1 MNKRIVLPGLAMI
14 AVTYGLARFGY
25 GLLLPDISSSLD
37 MSPTMSGFIG
47 SGSYFAY
54 CVAITLSI
62 LFIPKLGPRPSIMA
76 AGLSALVGMLLI
88 AMSTNQIVLAVGVLI
103 AGAST
108 GFGSPAYGE
117 VVTQKIQK
125 PFQDPSNTWIN
136 AGTGFGVMVSGPVVL
151 LFSGHWKMVYLLF
164 TLVAL
169 AVLIWNF
176 VNIPKVQK
184 NEKINQSK
192 FTFKKSDIKKSVFL
206 VVASLITGVSTAI
219 YWTFAKDFISNKGD
233 LSSLTTTIFWILIGL
248 SGIAGGV
255 AGNIIEKLGLVKAYR
270 FTVLVIFL
278 SMIILAF
285 FYSEAIPV
293 YISALLFG
301 SSYVFFTGVILVW
314 GVRLYPGQSS
324 LGIGLPFLTLA
335 LGQIIGSAIG
345 GSLIQWTDYGTA
357 FIVFGLIGL
366 SVTSIKPK
374 GSTQKMSKTE
384 RSYA

>member
-1 MNKRIVLPGLAMI
+1 MNKRIVMPGLAMI

-25 GLLLPDISSSLD
+25 GLLLPNISSSLD
-37 MSPTMSGFIG
+37 MSPTISGLIG

-62 LFIPKLGPRPSIMA
+62 LFIPRLGPRPSIMA
-76 AGLSALVGMLLI
+76 AGFSALVGMLLI
-88 AMSTNQIVLAVGVLI
+88 ALSTNQIVLAVGVLI

-117 VVTQKIQK
+117 VITQKIQK
-125 PFQDPSNTWIN
+125 PFQDQSNTWVN
-136 AGTGFGVMVSGPVVL
+136 AGTGFGVMVSGPIVL
-151 LFSGHWKMVYLLF
+151 LLSGHWKMVYFLF

-176 VNIPKVQK
+176 VNIPKVQR
-184 NEKINQSK
+184 NEESNQSK
-192 FTFKKSDIKKSVFL
+192 FSFQKTDIKKSIFL
-206 VVASLITGVSTAI
+206 VVSSLITGISTAI
-219 YWTFAKDFISNKGD
+219 YWTFAKDFISNEGD
-233 LSSLTTTIFWILIGL
+233 LSSLTITIFWILIGL
-248 SGIAGGV
+248 SGVAGGV
-255 AGNIIEKLGLVKAYR
+255 AGVIIEKLGLAMAYR

-285 FYSEAIPV
+285 FHSEAIPV
-293 YISALLFG
+293 YISALFFG

-314 GVRLYPGQSS
+314 GIRLYPEQSS

-357 FIVFGLIGL
+357 FVVFGLIGL
-366 SVTSIKPK
+366 SVTLIKPK
-374 GSTQKMSKTE
+374 GTTQKMGEKIE
-384 RSYA
+384 SYA

>member
-1 MNKRIVLPGLAMI
+1 MNKRIVFPGLAMI

-25 GLLLPDISSSLD
+25 GLLLPDISSSLH
-37 MSPTMSGFIG
+37 MSPTISGFIG

-62 LFIPKLGPRPSIMA
+62 LLIPRLGPRPSIMA
-76 AGLSALVGMLLI
+76 AGLSALIGMLVVAL
-88 AMSTNQIVLAVGVLI
+88 STNPIMLAVGVLI

-117 VVTQKIQK
+117 VVAQKIQK

-136 AGTGFGVMVSGPVVL
+136 AGTGFGVMVSGPIVL
-151 LFSGHWKMVYLLF
+151 LFSGHWKMVYFLF
-164 TLVAL
+164 TLIAF

-176 VNIPKVQK
+176 VNIPKMKQID
-184 NEKINQSK
+184 KINQRQFSFQK
-192 FTFKKSDIKKSVFL
+192 ADMKKSVFL
-206 VVASLITGVSTAI
+206 VVASLITGISTAM
-219 YWTFAKDFISNKGD
+219 YWTFAKDFVSNEGD
-233 LSSLTTTIFWILIGL
+233 LSSFTTTIFWILIGL

-255 AGNIIEKLGLVKAYR
+255 AGSIIERLGLVKAYR

-278 SMIILAF
+278 SMMILAF
-285 FYSEAIPV
+285 FHSEAILV
-293 YISALLFG
+293 YISGLFFG

-314 GVRLYPGQSS
+314 GVRLYPQQSS

-345 GSLIQWTDYGTA
+345 GSLIQWTGYGTA
-357 FIVFGLIGL
+357 FVVFGLIGL
-366 SVTSIKPK
+366 SVIPMKPK
-374 GSTQKMSKTE
+374 GSTQKMSE
-384 RSYA
+384 RKASYA

>member
-25 GLLLPDISSSLD
+25 GLLLPNISSSLN

-62 LFIPKLGPRPSIMA
+62 LLIPRLGPRLSIMA
-76 AGLSALVGMLLI
+76 AGLSALVGMLLV
-88 AMSTNQIVLAVGVLI
+88 ALSTSPIMLAVGVLI

-117 VVTQKIQK
+117 VVTQYIQK
-125 PFQDPSNTWIN
+125 PFQDMSNTWIN
-136 AGTGFGVMVSGPVVL
+136 AGTGFGVMVSGPIVL
-151 LFSGHWKMVYLLF
+151 LLSGHWKMVYFLF
-164 TLVAL
+164 TLIAL
-169 AVLIWNF
+169 AVLIWNV

-184 NEKINQSK
+184 NEKTNQSK
-192 FTFKKSDIKKSVFL
+192 SSFQKADIKKSVFL
-206 VVASLITGVSTAI
+206 VIASLVTGISTAM
-219 YWTFAKDFISNKGD
+219 YWTFAKDFISNTGD
-233 LSSLTTTIFWILIGL
+233 LSPLTTMIFWILIGL

-255 AGNIIEKLGLVKAYR
+255 AGSIIEKLGLVKSYR
-270 FTVLVIFL
+270 LTILVIFL

-285 FYSEAIPV
+285 FHSEAIPV
-293 YISALLFG
+293 YISALFFG
-301 SSYVFFTGVILVW
+301 SSYVLFTGVILVW

-345 GSLIQWTDYGTA
+345 GSLIQWTNYETA

-366 SVTSIKPK
+366 SATSITPK
-374 GSTQKMSKTE
+374 GSTQKIGKKKE
-384 RSYA
+384 SYA